1 MKRVVQVLIFA
12 LPIALLNGPLT
23 AVARADCADEL
34 RALRERLA
42 AVTDEPR
49 RQELERLIEKA
60 EKDAKAGRT
69 GLCDEAVERGRAL
82 LN

>member
-1 MKRVVQVLIFA
+1 MKRVVQLLILA
-12 LPIALLNGPLT
+12 LPITLLNGPLT
-23 AVARADCADEL
+23 AIARADCPDEL

-42 AVTDEPR
+42 AVTDESR

-60 EKDAKAGRT
+60 EKDAKAGRA
-69 GLCDEAVERGRAL
+69 GLCDEAVERARAL